1 MGGSTGTRAG
11 TNVANTTS
19 ADGLRCSLGRVSK
32 KSQIMC
38 AYSQVRD
45 DDQYLVTIDGVIAT
59 SPNGRMDIDLT
70 ARDYASACGFLRL
83 A

>member
-1 MGGSTGTRAG
+1 MQHGHESGNECCQYR
-11 TNVANTTS
+11 
-19 ADGLRCSLGRVSK
+19 LGRQLAMQPNTGK
-32 KSQIMC
+32 QKNQIMC

-59 SPNGRMDIDLT
+59 SPNGGMDIDLA

>member
-1 MGGSTGTRAG
+1 
-11 TNVANTTS
+11 
-19 ADGLRCSLGRVSK
+19 
-32 KSQIMC
+32 MC

-45 DDQYLVTIDGVIAT
+45 DDQYLVAIDGVIAT
-59 SPNGRMDIDLT
+59 SPNGGMDIDLT